1 MNSNNQ
7 KPFTQNDISPKF
19 SFFSKVQNNL
29 NLNPNYNNPHSP
41 INRVSILK
49 TEEEKKIVRT
59 NYYGENGSSPG
70 NNEQFCVVTEAI
82 QRKSNLPF
90 DSKRNTLNPNHI
102 RFSFNRPISNV
113 SFNQNIQ
120 INNANK
126 KKTKE
131 DYKNLIKRIASQL
144 NAKIKPPTQGFFF
157 FAMQKGQYPLMLI
170 KKIKKKILNHN
181 IELNSDIFEIYYKQ
195 YLKYRELVKKI
206 AFLLKKSMKNQNFL
220 QNGKF
225 FQNNQVNN
233 NINANK
239 NIQVNLI
246 KRNNNN
252 NNIQGNEINN
262 NKPASSNITFNKNN
276 TNQNNVQNNNIM
288 MNIQKSKIE
297 ENEDIK
303 NKNINYNDDRIKS
316 YNITNKRDIIFQNSN
331 QPFTASHKISNVI
344 NPFREAKKQNICFI
358 NLTKKNDFIIKN
370 NPFIAQNLNLNN
382 NKKEIKD
389 DIEMIDESRK
399 HFNIIEDGNNNNMI
413 NTQSNNN
420 EIIHNPSNNL
430 INNSTNIKYSATNN
444 NQNITSEIKDNTN
457 NQIIDINANKSKK
470 GNIKIVLS
478 SMRKSKE
485 KKILTEL
492 NNNNEPKID
501 ISLNSIIIP
510 EDNMHITNEHK
521 SFINNFNEFMSNN
534 SIYLEYNV
542 PASKEEKGQ
551 AILIRDEF
559 WQKYISLISINYLI
573 NPENKLSLF
582 SFMYLI
588 EQYFI
593 WCENTDTKTMTQ
605 FKDKIIEIIN
615 KMHDK
620 NSINKFL
627 KLNRLNTLDELF
639 DKYEYYIKNGNN
651 KKQEVEIKIDKN
663 NLECNCDICI
673 NEKACIKKMSELN
686 RQLTTKENAE
696 NLIINA
702 EYPKKNKD
710 IKKEN
715 EKNYELKLNN
725 NKMYIGEKN
734 EKEIFSDSKIIHSFE
749 TSYQFIPSKMTSN
762 KKNKLV
768 SSNSKSVKKENI
780 EKKNQLN
787 ELQNSKEKEKER
799 EILFDLTNNRK
810 IDEYFKSE
818 KDLEKSVSE
827 DKNRKK
833 SSNKKSNNKKSS
845 HKKNSKKILKYENI
859 ESEEEK
865 TDEEKKNKKK
875 FHKKKITYPKEN
887 YSSDSEYE
895 GDKKKKTN
903 ISKKYQK
910 KKEKRH

>member
-1 MNSNNQ
+1 MNPNNQ
-7 KPFTQNDISPKF
+7 KPFTQNDISPQF

-29 NLNPNYNNPHSP
+29 NLNPNYNNLHSP

-82 QRKSNLPF
+82 QRKSNIPF

-102 RFSFNRPISNV
+102 RFSFNRPISDF
-113 SFNQNIQ
+113 SFNQNIH
-120 INNANK
+120 INNENK

-131 DYKNLIKRIASQL
+131 EYKNLIKRIASQL

-206 AFLLKKSMKNQNFL
+206 AFLLKKSMKNKNFL

-225 FQNNQVNN
+225 FQNNQINN

-239 NIQVNLI
+239 NIQVNILK
-246 KRNNNN
+246 KRNND
-252 NNIQGNEINN
+252 IQGQQIKN
-262 NKPASSNITFNKNN
+262 NKPDSSNITFNKNN
-276 TNQNNVQNNNIM
+276 INQNNVQNNNIM

-297 ENEDIK
+297 ENKDIK

-344 NPFREAKKQNICFI
+344 NPFREAKKQNISFI

-370 NPFIAQNLNLNN
+370 NPFIAQNQNLNN

-399 HFNIIEDGNNNNMI
+399 HFNIIEDVNNNNMI
-413 NTQSNNN
+413 NIQNNNN
-420 EIIHNPSNNL
+420 EIISDPSNSL
-430 INNSTNIKYSATNN
+430 INNSTNINYSATNN
-444 NQNITSEIKDNTN
+444 NQNMTSEIKDNTN
-457 NQIIDINANKSKK
+457 NQIININANKSKK

-478 SMRKSKE
+478 TMEKSKE
-485 KKILTEL
+485 KKILIEK

-510 EDNMHITNEHK
+510 KDNIYITNEHK

-542 PASKEEKGQ
+542 PESKEEKGQ

-559 WQKYISLISINYLI
+559 WQKYISLIYINYLI

-593 WCENTDTKTMTQ
+593 LCENADTNTITQ
-605 FKDKIIEIIN
+605 FKEKIIEIIN

-639 DKYEYYIKNGNN
+639 DKYDYYIKNGNN

-673 NEKACIKKMSELN
+673 NEKACVKKMSELN

-710 IKKEN
+710 MKKEN
-715 EKNYELKLNN
+715 KQNYELKSNN
-725 NKMYIGEKN
+725 N
-734 EKEIFSDSKIIHSFE
+734 IFCDSKIIHSFE
-749 TSYQFIPSKMTSN
+749 ISYQFIPSKIASN

-768 SSNSKSVKKENI
+768 SSNSKSVKKENN

-799 EILFDLTNNRK
+799 EIFFDLTNNRK

-818 KDLEKSVSE
+818 KDIEKSVSE

-833 SSNKKSNNKKSS
+833 SSHKKSS
-845 HKKNSKKILKYENI
+845 HKKSTHKKISKKNIKDENM

-865 TDEEKKNKKK
+865 SEKEKKKNKKK
-875 FHKKKITYPKEN
+875 SPKKKITYPKED

-895 GDKKKKTN
+895 ENKKKKTN

-910 KKEKRH
+910 KKGKKH